1 VRHFAVT
8 SNVSISK
15 NMSNEL
21 CHVVMTHIIRGQIS
35 NIMSELLSICH
46 CMHFDN
52 VADQYNEILYLTKV
66 S

>member
-1 VRHFAVT
+1 
-8 SNVSISK
+8 
-15 NMSNEL
+15 MSNEL